1 MRSTI
6 AMRLLW
12 TTVAAALPGAAALAS
27 AAAPPAAAV
36 ASRALEVGQAVPQTP
51 GFGGALFALALVV
64 ALILFLA
71 FVLKKLPGAGLKALP
86 GLRVVASLAVGPRE
100 RVVLVDCGGQ
110 QLLLGVTQ
118 NNVTLLHALP
128 EPLLD
133 APTQAG
139 FAELLARLKNRDAA

>member
-1 MRSTI
+1 MLSVRI
-6 AMRLLW
+6 PPAL
-12 TTVAAALPGAAALAS
+12 AAALAAAPGAALAAAS
-27 AAAPPAAAV
+27 AAAPAVPATV
-36 ASRALEVGQAVPQTP
+36 QVGQGVPQTP
-51 GFGGALFALALVV
+51 GVGAALLALGVVV

-71 FVLKKLPGAGLKALP
+71 FLLRKLPGAGLKPLS

-100 RVVLVDCGGQ
+100 RVVVVDCAGQ
-110 QLLLGVTQ
+110 QLLLGVTAHSV
-118 NNVTLLHALP
+118 NLLHALP

>member
-1 MRSTI
+1 MD
-6 AMRLLW
+6 
-12 TTVAAALPGAAALAS
+12 AATQSVGLGGTLIALA
-27 AAAPPAAAV
+27 A
-36 ASRALEVGQAVPQTP
+36 
-51 GFGGALFALALVV
+51 VV

-71 FVLKKLPGAGLKALP
+71 WVLRKLPGAGLKSLS

-118 NNVTLLHALP
+118 HGVNLLYSLP

-133 APTQAG
+133 APSQAG
-139 FAELLARLKNRDAA
+139 FADLLARLKARDSA

>member
-1 MRSTI
+1 MTRII
-6 AMRLLW
+6 AAVLLSA
-12 TTVAAALPGAAALAS
+12 VFAAAT
-27 AAAPPAAAV
+27 AAAV
-36 ASRALEVGQAVPQTP
+36 PVAPAATQALQVGQALPQSP
-51 GFGGALFALALVV
+51 GVGGALMALALVV

-100 RVVLVDCGGQ
+100 RVVVVDCAGQ
-110 QLLLGVTQ
+110 QLLLGVTPHSV
-118 NNVTLLHALP
+118 NLLHTLP

-139 FAELLARLKNRDAA
+139 FAELLARLKSNNTA